1 MNVEKSVFHGFYVLK
16 VKMIVRNFKIMNIIF
31 MKQFS
36 VSVIIFLLL
45 ENIFSIIN
53 IKQLVKVAY
62 QKL

>member
-1 MNVEKSVFHGFYVLK
+1 MNVEKSVFYGFYVVK
-16 VKMIVRNFKIMNIIF
+16 VKMVVRNFKIMNIIF

-53 IKQLVKVAY
+53 IKQLVKVAH
-62 QKL
+62 QTL